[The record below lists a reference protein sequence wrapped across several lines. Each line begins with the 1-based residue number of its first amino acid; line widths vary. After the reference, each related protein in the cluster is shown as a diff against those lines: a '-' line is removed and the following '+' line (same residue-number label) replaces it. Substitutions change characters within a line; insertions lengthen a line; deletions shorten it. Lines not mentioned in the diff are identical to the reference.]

1 MAWRLLKP
9 PLKMTTRPIAMLLL
23 GSLLWSLPASADRR
37 TKRRVAQETEE
48 APPEDQDGPEATSV
62 LAIKLDDLIEVA
74 VRLAPELARSK
85 NDRLAAKGEAQA
97 TRRDQQWVVTAS
109 SQYSRFAVSPD
120 VEVGPF
126 GTVGEDKLS
135 ANLGIGRNLP
145 TGGNVSFQIGIQRT
159 IKELEIPALLAD
171 QVGAQIP
178 AEVDGGNVVFD
189 TYATVQSTAKLVI
202 KQPLV
207 RGFGRDV
214 ALAQEKKG
222 DLAATE
228 ATVKTQLAAEE
239 MLREVVTAY
248 WELAYASYEVDTRAE
263 SLDLARKQEEMT
275 RVEIRAKTAADSAL
289 TAVLY
294 EVQIREEALL
304 TAKNQWEKKSLEL
317 RKRAGLELTRRDLVM
332 RPQDPFEP
340 ADDEWEIADVLARAR
355 KSNRRMASLILQKRS
370 ADIDIKVAKNSML
383 PKVDLELSGALVGT
397 GDSTDRSLTAAA
409 NSNGYEIMAGLT
421 VQFDIGGAAKG
432 AHDAALARRQR
443 VEVDQADTTRTL
455 DTEVVHA
462 VHEVKSARARLG
474 FADKAIQ
481 YAVDNVKAERA
492 AFQSKLRTNF
502 DVMQRQ
508 TELVNARLR
517 RGRAIADYHLAVAN
531 VQFLGGFLLE
541 QYRVNVRPL
550 AKSR

>member
-1 MAWRLLKP
+1 
-9 PLKMTTRPIAMLLL
+9 MTTRPIAMLVL
-23 GSLLWSLPASADRR
+23 GSLLWSLPAEADRR
-37 TKRRVAQETEE
+37 SKRRVAEEE
-48 APPEDQDGPEATSV
+48 ASSPDEDQDGPEATSV

-85 NDRLAAKGEAQA
+85 NERLAAKGDARNA
-97 TRRDQQWVVTAS
+97 RRDQQWVVTATGN
-109 SQYSRFAVSPD
+109 YSRFAFSPD
-120 VEVGPF
+120 VQVGPF
-126 GTVGEDKLS
+126 GTVAEDKLS

-178 AEVDGGNVVFD
+178 AEIDGGSVVFD
-189 TYATVQSTAKLVI
+189 TYATVQSSAKMVV

-239 MLREVVTAY
+239 MLRDVVGAF
-248 WELAYASYEVDTRAE
+248 WELHYASYEVDTRAE
-263 SLDLARKQEEMT
+263 SLALARKQEEMT
-275 RVEIRAKTAADSAL
+275 RIELRAKTAAESSL

-304 TAKNQWEKKSLEL
+304 SAKTQWEKKSLEL
-317 RKRAGLELTRRDLVM
+317 RKRAGLELGRRDLVM
-332 RPQDPFEP
+332 RPQDAFE
-340 ADDEWEIADVLARAR
+340 ASDDEWEIEDVLARAR
-355 KSNRRMASLILQKRS
+355 KSNRRMASLILQKRM
-370 ADIDIKVAKNSML
+370 ADVDIKVARNAML

-397 GDSTDRSLTAAA
+397 GDTTDRSLTAVT
-409 NSNGYEIMAGLT
+409 NSNGYEVTAGLT

-432 AHDAALARRQR
+432 AHDAARARRQR
-443 VEVDQADTTRTL
+443 VEVDQADTARTL
-455 DTEVVHA
+455 DTEVVQA
-462 VHEVKSARARLG
+462 VHEVKAARARLG

-481 YAVDNVKAERA
+481 YAEDNVKAERA
-492 AFQSKLRTNF
+492 NFQAKQRTNF

-508 TELVNARLR
+508 TELVNAKLR
-517 RGRAIADYHLAVAN
+517 RGRAIADYHLAVAK

-541 QYRVNVRPL
+541 QYRVNVRPM

>member
-1 MAWRLLKP
+1 MKRL
-9 PLKMTTRPIAMLLL
+9 IATALL
-23 GSLLWSLPASADRR
+23 GTMLSSTAHADRR
-37 TKRRVAQETEE
+37 SRRRVAEE
-48 APPEDQDGPEATSV
+48 APAQEDDEGNEAKEV

-97 TRRDQQWVVTAS
+97 ARRDQQWVVTATG
-109 SQYSRFAVSPD
+109 QYSRFALSPD

-135 ANLGIGRNLP
+135 ANLGVGRNLP

-159 IKELEIPALLAD
+159 IKELEIPALLAE
-171 QVGAQIP
+171 QVGTQIP

-189 TYATVQSTAKLVI
+189 TFATVQSSAKLTI

-214 ALAQEKKG
+214 ALAPQTKG
-222 DLAATE
+222 DIAATE

-239 MLREVVTAY
+239 MLREVVGSY

-263 SLDLARKQEEMT
+263 ALELAKKQEEMT
-275 RVEIRAKTAADSAL
+275 RIELRAKTAAESSL

-304 TAKNQWEKKSLEL
+304 SAKTQWEKKSLEL
-317 RKRAGLELTRRDLVM
+317 RKRAGLELSRRDLVM
-332 RPQDPFEP
+332 RPQDAFEA
-340 ADDEWEIADVLARAR
+340 ADDEWETEEVLKKAR
-355 KSNRRMASLILQKRS
+355 KSNRRMATLILQKRM
-370 ADIDIKVAKNSML
+370 ADVDVKVAKNSML
-383 PKVDLELSGALVGT
+383 PKVDVELSGALLGT
-397 GDSTDRSLTAAA
+397 GNTTDRAFTNAA

-432 AHDAALARRQR
+432 SHDAALARRQR
-443 VEVDQADTTRTL
+443 VEVDQADTARTL
-455 DTEVVHA
+455 DTEVVAA
-462 VHEVKSARARLG
+462 VRAVKSARSRVAS
-474 FADKAIQ
+474 AEKAIQ
-481 YAVDNVKAERA
+481 YAEDNVRAERA
-492 AFQSKLRTNF
+492 GYQAKLRTNF

-517 RGRAIADYHLAVAN
+517 RGRAIADYHLAVAQ

-550 AKSR
+550 AKTARR